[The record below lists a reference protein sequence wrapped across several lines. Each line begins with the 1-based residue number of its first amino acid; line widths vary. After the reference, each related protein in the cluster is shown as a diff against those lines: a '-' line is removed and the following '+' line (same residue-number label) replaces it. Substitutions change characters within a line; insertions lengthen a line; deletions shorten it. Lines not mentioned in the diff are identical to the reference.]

1 MKKYLSIFFKFTE
14 LILLVILT
22 FILVRS
28 ALDIYNNFAY
38 DKAIIKDS
46 PFGYTPLLSDPKNYS
61 NFSRQVYSGEYVY
74 VEDWLSAYNGRVV
87 FAKVK
92 SRLSEGYINKDL
104 LVQCNIN
111 IKPIISMMMLLILF
125 SYISYKTY
133 KRLSFTQLLSGHSA
147 GNY

>member
-1 MKKYLSIFFKFTE
+1 ML
-14 LILLVILT
+14 LT

-46 PFGYTPLLSDPKNYS
+46 PFGYTPLLSDPMNYS

-92 SRLSEGYINKDL
+92 SRLNEGYINKDL
-104 LVQCNIN
+104 LVRCNIN
-111 IKPIISMMMLLILF
+111 LKPIISMILLLLVF
-125 SYISYKTY
+125 TMISFKIY
-133 KRLSFTQLLSGHSA
+133 KRFTSIPPVSGHIA